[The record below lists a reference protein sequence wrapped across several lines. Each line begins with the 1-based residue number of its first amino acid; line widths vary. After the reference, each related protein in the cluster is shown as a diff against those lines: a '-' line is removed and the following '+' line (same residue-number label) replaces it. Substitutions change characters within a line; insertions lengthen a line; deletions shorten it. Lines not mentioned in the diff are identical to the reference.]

1 MVLDKELLVQMPAS
15 PGNRDRCRAGLVR
28 GDMPAHG
35 MGEHFSGSGRR
46 RYVHGPFR
54 ALLVAEVDFL

>member
-1 MVLDKELLVQMPAS
+1 MVLDKELLVQMHAP
-15 PGNRDRCRAGLVR
+15 PCNWDRCRTGLGR

-35 MGEHFSGSGRR
+35 MGEQSAGSGRR